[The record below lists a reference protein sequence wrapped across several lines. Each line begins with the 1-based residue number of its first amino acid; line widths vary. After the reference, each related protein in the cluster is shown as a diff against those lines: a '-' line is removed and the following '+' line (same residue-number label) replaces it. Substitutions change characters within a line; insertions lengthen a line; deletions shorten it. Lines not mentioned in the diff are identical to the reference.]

1 MFWLKT
7 AEQRDSRTEERKNRK
22 AEKQKNS
29 GTAGRR
35 PAARP
40 DQSPNAIQ
48 GGTTSIEGRP
58 TCFSLYR
65 PPKNHQR
72 PMTPKY
78 RKPLRPPYSVR
89 GRNGGRFP
97 GEDRTREEILSVSP
111 PQFFLG
117 SVFLLKKNGTNLK
130 EKKQN
135 IEEKKRL
142 SPPQKGDLASFSM
155 LGFNGISQQ
164 YRKQL
169 PPQRPEPQQR

>member
-7 AEQRDSRTEERKNRK
+7 AEQKSGRTEKRKSRR
-22 AEKQKNS
+22 
-29 GTAGRR
+29 TAGQQDTDLPLGRTSH
-35 PAARP
+35 PT
-40 DQSPNAIQ
+40 QSRAEPHPSKDVPPVFLS
-48 GGTTSIEGRP
+48 TV
-58 TCFSLYR
+58 

-72 PMTPKY
+72 PTTPKY

-130 EKKQN
+130 EKKRN

-142 SPPQKGDLASFSM
+142 SPPKRAPSLFLYAW
-155 LGFNGISQQ
+155 I
-164 YRKQL
+164 
-169 PPQRPEPQQR
+169 